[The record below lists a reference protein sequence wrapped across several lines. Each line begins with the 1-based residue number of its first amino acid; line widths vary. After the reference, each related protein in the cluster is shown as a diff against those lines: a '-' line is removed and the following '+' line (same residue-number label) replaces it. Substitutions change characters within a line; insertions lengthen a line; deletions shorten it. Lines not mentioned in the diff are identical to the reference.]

1 MTESAIWR
9 ARRKLART
17 PLAPLLILPARARM
31 ALSSSLRSTARSMS
45 WLITSKEHTNFS
57 YDLTDLNKGQL
68 AWFVAQISGNE
79 VAQVRSFIAELD
91 EDEEF
96 RQQLIENARQSP
108 RRYLMDFKVLY
119 GRRLG

>member
-1 MTESAIWR
+1 
-9 ARRKLART
+9 
-17 PLAPLLILPARARM
+17 
-31 ALSSSLRSTARSMS
+31 MS